1 MWAGLSVNQ
10 PLTIDKIFNTNDLYN
25 HRCSICNRY
34 YETIMDRTFVRHG
47 IPHRFKN
54 ICFYCCNIL
63 EKAFLI

>member
-1 MWAGLSVNQ
+1 MWAGLSVQQ
-10 PLTIDKIFNTNDLYN
+10 PLTIDKIFNTDNLYD

-34 YETIMDRTFVRHG
+34 YETIMDRTFIRHG

>member
-1 MWAGLSVNQ
+1 MWAGLSVQQHLSANQ
-10 PLTIDKIFNTNDLYN
+10 IFNSADLYN